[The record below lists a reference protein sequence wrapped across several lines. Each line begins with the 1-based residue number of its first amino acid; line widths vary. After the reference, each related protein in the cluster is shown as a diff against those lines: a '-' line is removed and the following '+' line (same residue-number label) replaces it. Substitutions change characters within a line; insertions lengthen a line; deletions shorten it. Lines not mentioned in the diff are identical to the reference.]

1 MKIQCDACEG
11 AAATVVCCADEAALC
26 ARCDVEI
33 HAANK
38 LASKHQRL
46 PLEALSSRLPRCDVC
61 QEKAAFI
68 FCVEDRA
75 LFCRDCDEPIHVPGT
90 LSGNH
95 QRYLATGIRVG
106 LASASACGAAACDA
120 HDSDHG
126 APPKATVQPPPP
138 QPAVSAA
145 AQQVPS
151 PPQFM
156 PQSWAVDELLQFS
169 DYESGDKAS
178 HARPPSSSMSKNSRH
193 TRLLWVSRLM
203 VSLVFCSCRRSRLSG
218 SRSWSGSPT
227 STSSRRPPRPAGRWR
242 RSRSFSDPRRQTTR
256 RATGRAKQLP
266 GQGCARTRRH
276 GSRSLTTR
284 MITSSSL
291 ILVKKERESFV

>member
-1 MKIQCDACEG
+1 LFCSALLDACEG
-11 AAATVVCCADEAALC
+11 TAATVVCCADEAALC

-46 PLEALSSRLPRCDVC
+46 PLEALSARLPRCDVC

-106 LASASACGAAACDA
+106 FASASACSDACDA
-120 HDSDHG
+120 HDSDHH
-126 APPKATVQPPPP
+126 APPKATVEPP
-138 QPAVSAA
+138 QAAVSAA

-151 PPQFM
+151 PPQFL
-156 PQSWAVDELLQFS
+156 PQGWAVDELLQFS
-169 DYESGDKAS
+169 DYESSDKA
-178 HARPPSSSMSKNSRH
+178 
-193 TRLLWVSRLM
+193 
-203 VSLVFCSCRRSRLSG
+203 RR
-218 SRSWSGSPT
+218 
-227 STSSRRPPRPAGRWR
+227 
-242 RSRSFSDPRRQTTR
+242 
-256 RATGRAKQLP
+256 
-266 GQGCARTRRH
+266 
-276 GSRSLTTR
+276 
-284 MITSSSL
+284 
-291 ILVKKERESFV
+291 